1 MILEFIYLTT
11 KTGVELLLLKNTSL
25 NQIIIKRTITI
36 SPNTSLLD
44 AREILLRHNLKRLVV
59 INAKKCPVGIITEK
73 DIAKTIYALGDK
85 PIKSVKVSGFMSK
98 KLFTVKKTA
107 SVYDSA
113 KLMKRHHIS
122 SVIVLGKNGV
132 LEGLVTKTDLAS
144 IFLTH
149 AVSPLKVSK
158 VMTRRVITAMPGD
171 SLLYVESLLIHNRIS
186 RIVIQRNKVP
196 VGIITYRDFVPAKLP
211 HWIVQS
217 ADPKEVENYRIKK
230 DLNDFRVNQMSHLLH
245 FKAVDIMA
253 SNPITV
259 KADEDVGVAVLLMIR
274 NGISGLPVV
283 KNSKLV
289 GIITKADIVKAIAES

>member
-1 MILEFIYLTT
+1 
-11 KTGVELLLLKNTSL
+11 LLLKNTSL

-59 INAKKCPVGIITEK
+59 INPKKCPVGIITEK

-158 VMTRRVITAMPGD
+158 VMTRRVVTAMPGD

-289 GIITKADIVKAIAES
+289 GIITKADIVKAIAET

>member
-1 MILEFIYLTT
+1 M
-11 KTGVELLLLKNTSL
+11 LLKNTSL
-25 NQIIIKRTITI
+25 NQIIIKKTITI
-36 SPNTSLLD
+36 NPNTTLLD
-44 AREILLRHNLKRLVV
+44 AREILFRHNLKRLVV
-59 INAKKCPVGIITEK
+59 INPKKCPIGVITEK

-85 PIKSVKVSGFMSK
+85 PIKSIKVSGFMSK

-107 SVYDSA
+107 SVYDCA
-113 KLMKRHHIS
+113 KLMRRHHIS
-122 SVIVLGKNGV
+122 SVIVVGKNGV
-132 LEGLVTKTDLAS
+132 LDGLITKTDLAS

-158 VMTRRVITAMPGD
+158 IMTRRVVSVMPGD

-186 RIVIQRNKVP
+186 RIVIQRNRVP

-217 ADPKEVENYRIKK
+217 ADPKEVKDYRTKK
-230 DLNDFRVNQMSHLLH
+230 DLNDFQVNQMSHLLH
-245 FKAVDIMA
+245 FKAVDIMT

-259 KADEDVGVAVLLMIR
+259 NADEDVGVAVLLMIR

-289 GIITKADIVKAIAES
+289 GIITKIDIVKAIAEA